1 MRSHHIHIHI
11 VHPIN
16 THVIQSTRHQSK
28 PGKHNTNNRIP
39 SHDMSPHMAYFSN
52 STYRLHM
59 ARVQPPHGMLYHSNN
74 YESTHFSTKE
84 PIHKPH
90 PHSHGNATIIQAPH
104 LKEVNN
110 MVPSCH
116 QTTTIPRIHPQPQGH
131 KQFHPIAIKT
141 SIQTH
146 CSTFNTIAYNTDPF
160 NPSKHHST
168 HQDNRGRNK
177 EK

>member
-16 THVIQSTRHQSK
+16 THVIQSTRHQGK

-39 SHDMSPHMAYFSN
+39 SHDMSLPHKS
-52 STYRLHM
+52 SH
-59 ARVQPPHGMLYHSNN
+59 PPLDMLYHSNN
-74 YESTHFSTKE
+74 HESTHFSTKE

-160 NPSKHHST
+160 NPSRQSGQKQGKT
-168 HQDNRGRNK
+168 ARTVD
-177 EK
+177 